1 MILQVTG
8 GHRVGVLENEWANL
22 VEDVVNTEVG
32 RESQLSFIEG
42 RNRAVSSTTSV

>member
-8 GHRVGVLENEWANL
+8 AHRVGVLEEEWAYL
-22 VEDVVNTEVG
+22 VEDIVNTEIG

-42 RNRAVSSTTSV
+42 CNRAVSSTTSA